1 MLKLKP
7 DYPRFK
13 GETNYYELNYVEHA
27 SEMDSKVLGSI
38 LKEESEAGKNVPAAA
53 SQPTSLEQKKKAARR
68 LVREPEID

>member
-53 SQPTSLEQKKKAARR
+53 SQPTRSGTKEESSQ
-68 LVREPEID
+68 EISQRA